1 MFVSTT
7 LCATRGR
14 PLPNW
19 IERSVRESRVN
30 FMSRH
35 QVAPNPSP
43 FLAMSISGRARTPS
57 CVAQVACSGDG
68 SIPPLKTGKVIIV
81 RKPLER
87 PIGRSFENCVA
98 VVPSGSQNVNNQ
110 MFVMILQKISRSK
123 SQSRREKVTFDHH
136 DEGPASCYMTFGSI
150 SWSLVHVRTLP
161 KSFQNCSLHLQGKW

>member
-57 CVAQVACSGDG
+57 CVAQVACPGGG
-68 SIPPLKTGKVIIV
+68 SIPSSRIGKQGDYRMRAIGTTDWSRFRELRRCCSVG
-81 RKPLER
+81 KPKCKQ
-87 PIGRSFENCVA
+87 P
-98 VVPSGSQNVNNQ
+98 NVCHD
-110 MFVMILQKISRSK
+110 FAEKYTSVKITIL
-123 SQSRREKVTFDHH
+123 
-136 DEGPASCYMTFGSI
+136 P
-150 SWSLVHVRTLP
+150 
-161 KSFQNCSLHLQGKW
+161 